1 MNEDYVKFDE
11 NKFRVVVHFVCS
23 KCDPDKLGNV
33 KLHKIL
39 YFADML
45 HFSATGSPLTGA
57 DYVKQKFGPTARHL
71 TKALSWLRDSGFLRI
86 ETSDYF
92 GFEKK
97 AYHSLR
103 QPKPGV
109 LSNSEVSLI
118 EDVID
123 FVCAKS
129 AREISDLSHD
139 LAWEVSSM
147 GERIPYAAVMGWHAT
162 EITPRDIEVAIAEAK
177 RIRPIIEATRC
188 AS

>member
-1 MNEDYVKFDE
+1 MNEDYVQFDE
-11 NKFRVVVHFVCS
+11 NKFRVVVHFICS

-39 YFADML
+39 YLADML
-45 HFSATGSPLTGA
+45 HFSATGNALTGA

-71 TKALSWLRDSGFLRI
+71 TKALNWLSASGFVRI
-86 ETSDYF
+86 ETTDYF

-97 AYHSLR
+97 VYHSLR
-103 QPKPGV
+103 QPQPGA

-129 AREISDLSHD
+129 AREISDLSHN
-139 LAWEVSSM
+139 LAWEVASM

-162 EITPRDIEVAIAEAK
+162 EITPRDIESAIVEAK
-177 RIRPIIEATRC
+177 RIRPLIEAAAC